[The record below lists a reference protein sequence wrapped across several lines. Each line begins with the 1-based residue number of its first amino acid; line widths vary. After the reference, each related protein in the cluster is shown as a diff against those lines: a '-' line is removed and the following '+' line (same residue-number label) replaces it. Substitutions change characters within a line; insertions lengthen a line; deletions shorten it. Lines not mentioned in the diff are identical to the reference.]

1 VSSTEVS
8 NTSYFCKR
16 FALVISWKVPKTEEG
31 IVGTLNEYRCHSSTS
46 DSSNTINKIRS
57 TVIAV
62 RRWTQTQSMKVKDSV
77 YLVNFPSTMDRLNDE
92 VTRTELAEWL
102 RSTNVLEDIQRSGS
116 APEASSSSTQR
127 PKRRDF
133 KRKSSL
139 DHVPSDG
146 KEHKIFGIDAQTAL
160 RAARQFGVG
169 LASSRVGKTINPWSS
184 SSSSSSKSK
193 SPSPTSLKQEEAP
206 SQESCLPMTRRP
218 FDRSHH
224 QPVIDLTTAYEPLT
238 CAPVGAPPTM
248 LSDIQVDFAKR
259 ARMSFEEDGSV
270 QTSLADQTSSFS
282 SFVAATHHLER
293 TQRCPKTRRSSL
305 EFMTKWQKLRQQ
317 GPRRTSLP
325 ESVPSISSHESS
337 LPTSFFCKSSTAE
350 FHDGAMDISDTSKT
364 IDCSDST
371 KMSSS
376 GGGGGYF
383 DELQIAME
391 QTQQSRRMILDAWLD
406 LSNRSDINNNDV
418 ASSNADV
425 GSTAEMMEEFGMQC
439 MAVGMDAPPPQP
451 LPTLADTART
461 ASRVKVTAAE
471 AEAKRIL
478 ESIAREQ
485 MILEKR
491 LTELQRE
498 GSR

>member
-1 VSSTEVS
+1 
-8 NTSYFCKR
+8 
-16 FALVISWKVPKTEEG
+16 
-31 IVGTLNEYRCHSSTS
+31 
-46 DSSNTINKIRS
+46 
-57 TVIAV
+57 
-62 RRWTQTQSMKVKDSV
+62 
-77 YLVNFPSTMDRLNDE
+77 
-92 VTRTELAEWL
+92 
-102 RSTNVLEDIQRSGS
+102 
-116 APEASSSSTQR
+116 
-127 PKRRDF
+127 
-133 KRKSSL
+133 
-139 DHVPSDG
+139 
-146 KEHKIFGIDAQTAL
+146 
-160 RAARQFGVG
+160 
-169 LASSRVGKTINPWSS
+169 
-184 SSSSSSKSK
+184 
-193 SPSPTSLKQEEAP
+193 
-206 SQESCLPMTRRP
+206 
-218 FDRSHH
+218 
-224 QPVIDLTTAYEPLT
+224 
-238 CAPVGAPPTM
+238 
-248 LSDIQVDFAKR
+248 
-259 ARMSFEEDGSV
+259 
-270 QTSLADQTSSFS
+270 
-282 SFVAATHHLER
+282 
-293 TQRCPKTRRSSL
+293 
-305 EFMTKWQKLRQQ
+305 
-317 GPRRTSLP
+317 
-325 ESVPSISSHESS
+325 
-337 LPTSFFCKSSTAE
+337 
-350 FHDGAMDISDTSKT
+350 MDISDTSKT